1 MNNFVIACR
10 SSVWN
15 IDARWLKERLRNLDL
30 EPDGLWADA
39 KADFRRIAGELA
51 SGFERWIELLDD
63 ARQETQ
69 HWR

>member
-1 MNNFVIACR
+1 MQAQRLEHRRQMI
-10 SSVWN
+10 
-15 IDARWLKERLRNLDL
+15 KERLRNLEL

-39 KADFRRIAGELA
+39 KADFQRIADELA
-51 SGFERWIELLDD
+51 TGFERWIELLDD